1 MKSKFFLLLAG
12 FALLV
17 ATTGC
22 IFSPDDDPGDD
33 PPPPPPVLPFPGS
46 PDVLMANFQTIY
58 ETMNYEE
65 YRKIMHPDF
74 LTILQEETIIDF
86 PDVGTTLDVNEE
98 LRIHERMFSGDS
110 LEDPDGNLVPGVNN
124 ISFSNFRALDAWIVS
139 PGDDIIPNA
148 EWAPFDVDFLF
159 DRGEGFS
166 TLKVEGTIKF
176 YVASRDSMHEGT
188 VQKYYQMR
196 GQVDLTNGGGS

>member
-12 FALLV
+12 FALMI
-17 ATTGC
+17 ATAGC
-22 IFSPDDDPGDD
+22 IFSPDDDDRD
-33 PPPPPPVLPFPGS
+33 IPPPPPPVLPFPGS

-58 ETMNYEE
+58 ETMDFDE

-110 LEDPDGNLVPGVNN
+110 LEDPQGNFVPGVGG
-124 ISFSNFRALDAWIVS
+124 ISFSNFRALDAWTLS

-148 EWAPFDVDFLF
+148 EWAPFEVDFLF
-159 DRGEGFS
+159 DRGQEFS

-176 YVASRDSMHEGT
+176 YVTSRDSLHEGT
-188 VQKYYQMR
+188 VQQYYQMR
-196 GQVDLTNGGGS
+196 GQVDLTNGSGN